1 MSFSLFY
8 KQSKKLFY
16 DFKIKKKGNGF
27 NINIKNTKRTDL
39 IINNLNNLDEINGKL
54 VRILPWHDKDN
65 PIIMFEYNLEK
76 KYDILKLKK
85 KLIKFD
91 NNKRWLIYDDKINF
105 IEKKMRLRNW
115 DTYMEYKILKKYVN
129 KYKKFNIF
137 EIYTY
142 ICYKLKNYGC
152 DENKIIR
159 IPIPIKV
166 PVEIPVPIK
175 VPVEISVPIK
185 TSQSIFEKKDNY
197 INLLDTITEKIKI
210 TNEILNIS
218 KNFIYIC

>member
-1 MSFSLFY
+1 M
-8 KQSKKLFY
+8 QS
-16 DFKIKKKGNGF
+16 
-27 NINIKNTKRTDL
+27 
-39 IINNLNNLDEINGKL
+39 L

-105 IEKKMRLRNW
+105 IEKKMRLRIW

-210 TNEILNIS
+210 TNEILNI
-218 KNFIYIC
+218 